1 MTHVSETTVRYNCNC
16 ATSFLSAQNVARDV
30 GKSAVDDRPAR
41 VLQVSA
47 VVGDSAPMSPGAV
60 AGVAPWSSPT
70 PVDDYELAAD
80 AEVCWLLRHA
90 AVATPTMPEIE
101 PAIGGLEIGGD
112 EAPLVACVAPD
123 FDHLPPHLATT
134 PASWCG
140 LRPPSGAAVSQRD
153 KRRRPCLNFD
163 KMQRKTTF
171 GVRSRKLTKK
181 PRRLKLS
188 DKRGNELRGAPI
200 GSR

>member
-1 MTHVSETTVRYNCNC
+1 MIDHSSGRKKPIVTHVSETTVRYNCNC
-16 ATSFLSAQNVARDV
+16 RGVTSFLSAQNVARDV
-30 GKSAVDDRPAR
+30 GGSGRI
-41 VLQVSA
+41 QVSA
-47 VVGDSAPMSPGAV
+47 VVSDSATAAPMSPGAV
-60 AGVAPWSSPT
+60 TGIPPWRSPT

-90 AVATPTMPEIE
+90 AVATPTTPEIE

-112 EAPLVACVAPD
+112 EAPLMACVAPD
-123 FDHLPPHLATT
+123 FDHLPPHLATS
-134 PASWCG
+134 PAPWCG

-181 PRRLKLS
+181 PRRLK
-188 DKRGNELRGAPI
+188 
-200 GSR
+200 